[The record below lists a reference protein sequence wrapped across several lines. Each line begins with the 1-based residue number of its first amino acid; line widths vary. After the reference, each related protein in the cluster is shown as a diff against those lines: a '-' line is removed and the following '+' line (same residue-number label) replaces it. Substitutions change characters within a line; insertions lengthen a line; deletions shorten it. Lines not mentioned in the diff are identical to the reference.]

1 VNTDSVPN
9 KSYLQFRAFL
19 FSQFVTLIGSELTA
33 FALPIWVFEKT
44 QSNTYLSY
52 MSLATILPRVLL
64 GPYAGAVVDS
74 RSPQKIILLADLSQA
89 LTIGFVLVNVSYFS
103 EPRLDILLAA
113 SLFAGIA
120 STFHYPALAKL
131 LPLLT
136 SPDQLTRA
144 NADLSLV
151 ERSSQLLG
159 PSLAG
164 VLMTA
169 IGVRH
174 LLLLDLTSFLIA
186 TSILWFGLKTT
197 TISENQE
204 VRGLGFWRKSSEG
217 IKLVLKNARLATL
230 LILSSFSNFCFTL
243 SFAFLPAFLLSLGM
257 EKRWIGAFYSIGAGG
272 QIIGNL
278 LVGRVLEPPN
288 LIKAEFKGTFLM
300 VLGGFFLIA
309 SSRTPEVVALGYLI
323 TMTILP
329 VLNVWNRSSWYQQ
342 TSAEL
347 QGRVFATR
355 RAASSALGA
364 VGFALGG
371 PVLDNLV
378 RSVEHPS
385 TAYRIAFL
393 ATGTLML
400 LMLMGGWILLQKNE
414 VKK

>member
-1 VNTDSVPN
+1 MNTDSVPN
-9 KSYLQFRAFL
+9 KSYRQFRAFL

-103 EPRLDILLAA
+103 EPRIDILLAA

-164 VLMTA
+164 ALMTA

-204 VRGLGFWRKSSEG
+204 IRGLGFWRKSSEG

-243 SFAFLPAFLLSLGM
+243 SFAFLPAFLLSLGV

-272 QIIGNL
+272 QIIGNIL
-278 LVGRVLEPPN
+278 AGRVLEPTN
-288 LIKAEFKGTFLM
+288 LIDAEFKGTFLM

-342 TSAEL
+342 TSVEL

-364 VGFALGG
+364 VGFAFGG

-385 TAYRIAFL
+385 TAYRIAFF

-400 LMLMGGWILLQKNE
+400 LMLTGGWILLQKNE